1 MFFHAFAILNIS
13 FLWCYKDMSELLRE
27 QDVKIAFIDWLY
39 KKGLLNDAT
48 IINEMVV
55 ANWSRRA
62 DLAVANGCL
71 QAFEIK
77 SDFDSLKR
85 LDGQLEIFTS
95 RFEKVTV
102 VCAPK
107 FTYEVKKKV
116 TPEVGVIE
124 YLHDSKGIRFK
135 IVQRGR
141 TSPIANKKIY
151 INFLLKKELQS
162 LLVEN
167 NIKFLSENGRSVLER
182 IAENISLSKIRFF
195 VLNAIKKRY
204 KETSDNYFQ
213 KLNDNNVISIDD
225 LSLLSKSKQKRELC
239 FLGNRQEVE
248 SEDSTIYQKLD
259 VERFIK
265 KHGEN
270 FCSMPDKVLKR
281 IVK

>member
-1 MFFHAFAILNIS
+1 
-13 FLWCYKDMSELLRE
+13 MSELLRE
-27 QDVKIAFIDWLY
+27 QDVKIAFIGWLY
-39 KKGLLNDAT
+39 KKGLLDDAT

-62 DLAVANGCL
+62 DLAVANGHL

-124 YLHDSKGIRFK
+124 YLHDSKGVRFK

-151 INFLLKKELQS
+151 ISFLLKKELQS
-162 LLVEN
+162 LLVES
-167 NIKFLSENGRSVLER
+167 NIKYFSESGRGVLEK
-182 IAENISLSKIRFF
+182 IAENISLSKIRLF

-204 KETSDNYFQ
+204 KETSDSYLQ
-213 KLNDNNVISIDD
+213 KLNNNNLISIDD

-239 FLGNRQEVE
+239 FLDSRQQEVE
-248 SEDSTIYQKLD
+248 SEDSATYYKLD
-259 VERFIK
+259 VERFMK

-270 FCSMPDKVLKR
+270 FCSVPDKVLKR

>member
-1 MFFHAFAILNIS
+1 
-13 FLWCYKDMSELLRE
+13 MSELLRE

-39 KKGLLNDAT
+39 KKGLLDDAT

-62 DLAVANGCL
+62 DLAVANGHL

-102 VCAPK
+102 VCAPR

-124 YLHDSKGIRFK
+124 YFHDSKGIQFK

-151 INFLLKKELQS
+151 ISFLLKKELQS

-167 NIKFLSENGRSVLER
+167 NIKFFSESGRSVLEK
-182 IAENISLSKIRFF
+182 IAENISLSKIRLF
-195 VLNAIKKRY
+195 VLSAIKKRY
-204 KETSDNYFQ
+204 KETSDNYLQ
-213 KLNDNNVISIDD
+213 KLNDNNMISTDD

-239 FLGNRQEVE
+239 FLSNRQEVE
-248 SEDSTIYQKLD
+248 SEDSATYYKLD
-259 VERFIK
+259 VEKFIK
-265 KHGEN
+265 KYGEG
-270 FCSMPDKVLKR
+270 FCSVPDKVLKR

>member
-1 MFFHAFAILNIS
+1 
-13 FLWCYKDMSELLRE
+13 MSELLRE

-39 KKGLLNDAT
+39 KKGLLDNAT

-62 DLAVANGCL
+62 DLAIANGHL

-85 LDGQLEIFTS
+85 LDGQLEIFTA

-141 TSPIANKKIY
+141 TSPISNKKIY
-151 INFLLKKELQS
+151 INFLLKKELQ
-162 LLVEN
+162 LLLFEN
-167 NIKFLSENGRSVLER
+167 KIKFFSESGRSILEKM
-182 IAENISLSKIRFF
+182 AENISFSKIRLF

-204 KETSDNYFQ
+204 KETSDSYLQ
-213 KLNDNNVISIDD
+213 KLNDNNVLSIDD
-225 LSLLSKSKQKRELC
+225 LSLLSKSKQKRELFC
-239 FLGNRQEVE
+239 LGNIQESE
-248 SEDSTIYQKLD
+248 SEDSTTYYKLD
-259 VERFIK
+259 VEKFIK
-265 KHGEN
+265 KHGDCHC
-270 FCSMPDKVLKR
+270 FIPDKVLKR